1 LREINPSNYNPF
13 AGISIFSKTNTM
25 RKLPLLLIALIAYA
39 NSFSQAFTTTAQ
51 YNKIQ
56 VPSLQ
61 VEIPFPQK
69 TVDKAIEDKMS
80 KLGYNDKSDKDYT
93 LYKEVHLPE
102 LGSGTY
108 DLYFESDRKSRGEKD
123 ITILTFL
130 ISSGYAKFISSTDD
144 PTVTDNA
151 KQFLN
156 NLIATV
162 TAYDLEQQI
171 STQQEI
177 VKKADKKLSGLVSDG
192 EDLVKKKKK
201 IEDEIND
208 NSKDQTD
215 QQAELARQKQI
226 LTTLISERK

>member
-1 LREINPSNYNPF
+1 M
-13 AGISIFSKTNTM
+13 NTM
-25 RKLPLLLIALIAYA
+25 RKLSILLITLFAYA
-39 NSFSQAFTTTAQ
+39 TGFSQAFSTTAQ
-51 YNKIQ
+51 YNKTQ
-56 VPSLQ
+56 VPCLQ
-61 VEIPFPQK
+61 IEIPFPQK

-93 LYKEVHLPE
+93 LYKEVHLAE
-102 LGSGTY
+102 LGNGTY

-130 ISSGYAKFISSTDD
+130 ISSGYAKFISDTSDA
-144 PTVTDNA
+144 TVTDNA

-171 STQQEI
+171 STQQDI
-177 VKKADKKLSGLVSDG
+177 IKKADKKLSGLIDDG
-192 EDLVKKKKK
+192 EDLAKKKKK
-201 IEDEIND
+201 LEDEIND

>member
-1 LREINPSNYNPF
+1 
-13 AGISIFSKTNTM
+13 M
-25 RKLPLLLIALIAYA
+25 RKLSILLVTLFAYA
-39 NSFSQAFTTTAQ
+39 TGFSQSFGTIAQ

-56 VPSLQ
+56 VPCLQ

-80 KLGYNDKSDKDYT
+80 KMGYNNKSDKDYT

-130 ISSGYAKFISSTDD
+130 ISPGYAKFISDTSDA
-144 PTVTDNA
+144 PVMGNA
-151 KQFLN
+151 RQFLN
-156 NLIATV
+156 NLIPTV
-162 TAYDLEQQI
+162 RAYDLEQQI
-171 STQQEI
+171 TTQQEI

-201 IEDEIND
+201 VEDEIND

>member
-1 LREINPSNYNPF
+1 
-13 AGISIFSKTNTM
+13 M
-25 RKLPLLLIALIAYA
+25 RKLSILLVTLFAYA
-39 NSFSQAFTTTAQ
+39 TGFSQSFSTTAQ
-51 YNKIQ
+51 YNKTQ
-56 VPSLQ
+56 VPCLQ

-69 TVDKAIEDKMS
+69 TVDKAIQDKMS

-130 ISSGYAKFISSTDD
+130 ISPGYAKFISDTSDA
-144 PTVTDNA
+144 TVMGNA
-151 KQFLN
+151 RQFLN
-156 NLIATV
+156 NLIPTV
-162 TAYDLEQQI
+162 RAYDLEQQI
-171 STQQEI
+171 TTQQEI

-201 IEDEIND
+201 VEDEIND